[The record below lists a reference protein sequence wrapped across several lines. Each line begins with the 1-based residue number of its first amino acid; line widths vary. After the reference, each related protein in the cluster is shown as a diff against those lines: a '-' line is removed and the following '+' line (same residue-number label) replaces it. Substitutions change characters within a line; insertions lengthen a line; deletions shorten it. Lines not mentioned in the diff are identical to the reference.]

1 MSNLRTAALVAYRK
15 NDRIFLDLVTPQE
28 TTLSNPYAIS
38 NYPLDDDSSVAVSLK
53 YLDSGQ
59 NQVVLGNDLE
69 KEFLCTVVVLSADG
83 FVKRGSQTN
92 FFRLKMDKGLP
103 ILVRYSFPR
112 IDGITGNSIA
122 LPNRTCGIYF
132 NDRLFCDKDGKVL
145 YLYQDLCDRCNA
157 DMKTLDVSGKISGI
171 FECVSDSV
179 DVLSSENPAIVTS
192 IIVAGSFSAINGVP
206 VHNFA
211 LIILSRDII
220 VKPLFNSEVSLDVYD
235 DINIIPLY
243 NVKHSGFLLN
253 AEDRNM
259 TAFMIFGQFKKANGI
274 DVDGCVFATRSGTV
288 IRPALKKINNAIGV
302 FFENYCSPSRNGYAT
317 LNKYITI
324 EKR

>member
-1 MSNLRTAALVAYRK
+1 MS
-15 NDRIFLDLVTPQE
+15 
-28 TTLSNPYAIS
+28 
-38 NYPLDDDSSVAVSLK
+38 
-53 YLDSGQ
+53 
-59 NQVVLGNDLE
+59 
-69 KEFLCTVVVLSADG
+69 
-83 FVKRGSQTN
+83 
-92 FFRLKMDKGLP
+92 KGLP
-103 ILVRYSFPR
+103 LILFFSSSEPNN
-112 IDGITGNSIA
+112 GITGNSIA
-122 LPNRTCGIYF
+122 LPNRSYGACFAG
-132 NDRLFCDKDGKVL
+132 RLFCDKDGKVL
-145 YLYQDLCDRCNA
+145 YLYHDQCDRCNA

-171 FECVSDSV
+171 FECISDSV
-179 DVLSSENPAIVTS
+179 DVLSSENPASMTS

-206 VHNFA
+206 VRNFA
-211 LIILSRDII
+211 LIILARDDVI

-243 NVKHSGFLLN
+243 NVKHSGFLLY